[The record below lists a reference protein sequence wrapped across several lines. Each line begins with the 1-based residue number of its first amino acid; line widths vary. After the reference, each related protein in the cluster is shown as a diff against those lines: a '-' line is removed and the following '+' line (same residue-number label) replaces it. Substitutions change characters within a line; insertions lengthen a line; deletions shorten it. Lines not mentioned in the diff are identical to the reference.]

1 MEKVFGFL
9 DGGTMLLL
17 PVTPKRYTWGT
28 GKSIETVNISEVG
41 DVSLAGKPRRY
52 SGRIECMF
60 PAVLYPWTTPG
71 AVPDPYYYVDRF
83 RDWAGSKKVLRFIV
97 GGTQVNSQV
106 LVENIQ
112 YSEQDASGD
121 VYAVI
126 DLREWVDLEA
136 ATVSNLD
143 TSTGSGGTQNSGQA
157 QEQSAQR
164 QQYTIVSGDM
174 LSVLC
179 RRFYGS
185 GTAEDYNALA
195 KYNGIANPHLIYP
208 GTTITIPPADELLGR

>member
-1 MEKVFGFL
+1 MEKVFCFL
-9 DGGTMLLL
+9 DSGSALML
-17 PVTPKRYTWGT
+17 PVTPKSFTWGA

-41 DVSLAGKPRRY
+41 DVSLAGKPTRY
-52 SGRIECMF
+52 RGRIECMF
-60 PAVLYPWTTPG
+60 PASSYPWLTPG

-83 RDWAGSKKVLRFIV
+83 RDWAGGRKVIRFIV

-126 DLREWVDLEA
+126 DLAEWVDLEA

-143 TSTGSGGTQNSGQA
+143 TNTGSGGTQNSGQT
-157 QEQSAQR
+157 QEQGSQR

-185 GTAEDYNALA
+185 GMAEYYNALA